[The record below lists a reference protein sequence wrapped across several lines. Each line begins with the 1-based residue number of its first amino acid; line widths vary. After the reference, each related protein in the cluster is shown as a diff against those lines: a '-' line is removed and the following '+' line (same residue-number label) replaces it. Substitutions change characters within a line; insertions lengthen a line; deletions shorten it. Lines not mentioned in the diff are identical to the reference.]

1 MCRGMEV
8 RRTVGALVAAAAVY
22 LALAPGAQATQAVHV
37 SCGEAITKDTKL
49 ANDLIDCPGN
59 GLVIGAA
66 NITLDLNG
74 HTIDGDGDG
83 FDSCATGATDCDA
96 GVDNTGHARIAI
108 KHGTIREFVEGVA
121 VEGARANRVEDLSTS
136 GLAHEGVF
144 VEQSTDVAV
153 KRGRSVADGGG
164 TFVVAS
170 SDVTVERNSV
180 SGNEF
185 AAIGLFASDHVL
197 VRKNTISDTGRSGVG
212 ILDGSRENRVEG
224 NSISGG
230 HTSGIAI
237 EGGSGDNRVEGN
249 SIADSDQ
256 AGIFLDGADHNTV
269 TDNVS
274 DGGQGGVEL
283 GDSDDNLIA
292 RNSLRGNSF
301 IGMSVNGA
309 RNTARGNRVGRSAF
323 GISTGGDENRVVR
336 NAVTDGLGQPCD
348 EELGGGCFG
357 IAVESGRGNS
367 VSDNLV
373 ERMAAGIELRRGDP
387 EIPAV
392 VDTTVRSNVIR
403 GVGSDGLHVD
413 STATD
418 SLLDHNLALAA
429 ADDGIDVNN
438 PSTTLTRNTANGN
451 HDLGIEAV
459 PGVTDGGGNKASG
472 NGNPLQC
479 TNVFCK

>member
-170 SDVTVERNSV
+170 SDVTVERSSV

-197 VRKNTISDTGRSGVG
+197 IRKNTISDSGRSGVS

-224 NSISGG
+224 NSI
-230 HTSGIAI
+230 
-237 EGGSGDNRVEGN
+237 
-249 SIADSDQ
+249 ADSDE
-256 AGIFLDGADHNTV
+256 AGLFLEGADHNTV

-274 DGGQGGVEL
+274 DGGQIGVALE
-283 GDSDDNLIA
+283 DSDDNRIA

-301 IGMSVNGA
+301 SGMFVNGA

-336 NAVTDGLGQPCD
+336 NVVTDGLGQPCD

-418 SLLDHNLALAA
+418 SLLDHNLAVAA
-429 ADDGIDVNN
+429 GDDGIDVNN
-438 PSTTLTRNTANGN
+438 PSTTLTRNTANAN